1 MTTFKV
7 GDRVRSLDRG
17 FSVCGQVGTITSL
30 PHNKPGYMV
39 TFEPDLSGPL
49 FHHPHEVEAENIS
62 FSASSDTE
70 TLRDRFAIAG
80 FQAALASA
88 SGLGETDEEG
98 RAVLWKQVAKIVYEG
113 ADAMM
118 AERERAK

>member
-1 MTTFKV
+1 MTEFKV

-39 TFEPDLSGPL
+39 TFDPDLSGPL

-62 FSASSDTE
+62 FIASSDTE
-70 TLRDRFAIAG
+70 TLRDRFAM
-80 FQAALASA
+80 AALTALISEN
-88 SGLGETDEEG
+88 SGGYITD
-98 RAVLWKQVAKIVYEG
+98 ATVAYLY